1 MRIINCSCIAKSCN
15 IYFDNKETHKS
26 HDIINLSKIKI
37 DIEKIK
43 LDIIKANEFIHSYLP
58 SVLKNFHSK
67 RIQSEY
73 DKCIAINR
81 DIISL
86 VEIIIHSYN
95 KETYNYN
102 ILKTI
107 STLTVNCL
115 KFNYENEF
123 SSKNL
128 FIKYLSSFTV
138 FKYKS
143 RLHFLESTS
152 IQNNSDIT
160 IIKSLCFLQG
170 NRLLV
175 TSINPEIWDPN
186 NNYNIDIVIDEIC
199 TYAFQLDKGYI
210 ITFSDD
216 IQILSLKKYSY
227 KLVIHVSQPNGFN
240 WILNATPI

>member
-128 FIKYLSSFTV
+128 FIKYLSSFP
-138 FKYKS
+138 
-143 RLHFLESTS
+143 
-152 IQNNSDIT
+152 
-160 IIKSLCFLQG
+160 SL
-170 NRLLV
+170 N
-175 TSINPEIWDPN
+175 IN
-186 NNYNIDIVIDEIC
+186 
-199 TYAFQLDKGYI
+199 LDFI
-210 ITFSDD
+210 F
-216 IQILSLKKYSY
+216 
-227 KLVIHVSQPNGFN
+227 
-240 WILNATPI
+240 

>member
-15 IYFDNKETHKS
+15 IYSDNKETHKS

-73 DKCIAINR
+73 DKCIAFNR

-102 ILKTI
+102 IL
-107 STLTVNCL
+107 
-115 KFNYENEF
+115 
-123 SSKNL
+123 
-128 FIKYLSSFTV
+128 
-138 FKYKS
+138 
-143 RLHFLESTS
+143 
-152 IQNNSDIT
+152 
-160 IIKSLCFLQG
+160 
-170 NRLLV
+170 
-175 TSINPEIWDPN
+175 
-186 NNYNIDIVIDEIC
+186 
-199 TYAFQLDKGYI
+199 
-210 ITFSDD
+210 
-216 IQILSLKKYSY
+216 
-227 KLVIHVSQPNGFN
+227 
-240 WILNATPI
+240 